1 MFARLGDFVTRHW
14 LLVVLGWAALAIV
27 LRFVAPQWNA
37 VAHDGNLAYLPA
49 GMTSAEGERL
59 WREAFP
65 QNRAQSQVIIVIA
78 RDEAPLTDTDKDV
91 AAYLAD
97 EFEALAEELGITDVW
112 THEMR
117 VIGEK
122 LKSADGRAVLIAL
135 QMRNEFMAVENIRI
149 LDRVVAVLDDAKGD
163 AGFPAGLQVGV
174 TGSAAVGG
182 DMLASAG
189 ESIRNTELTTILV
202 IVVIL
207 LVVYRAPLLVIVPL
221 LTITVAVVVGTSVLA
236 LLTQINQIPGME
248 WWDFKVFT
256 TTRIFIVVILFGSGT
271 DFCLFLIARYREE
284 LDRRLAGQPLTSTN
298 PFVSHERTQHPLPG
312 PLPAGEGE
320 RRALAAALSGVGEA
334 LVASAATTIVGL
346 AMMFFADFGKF
357 RDSGP
362 AIAVCLAVTLAACIT
377 LAPALLRAAGGLVF
391 WPSKS
396 IGAAGQLALEGD
408 ESSRRRTDQRTEG
421 YSTGGFWTQV
431 SHLVVRRPGLLLVAS
446 MVLLAPFAAAGLSV
460 EITYDLLN
468 EMRADRPSVAGSR
481 LLREHFPAGETG
493 PVIVLVDRHNAD
505 FRTTEGRDELAELTD
520 KFLKLEGVEAV
531 RSATQP
537 FGHPFRGLGSLLGG
551 DAAKV
556 LAANTS
562 RAKDTY
568 VTPVA
573 ELAGT
578 VARFDLVLADEP
590 FSREASARLS
600 AIESGVLT
608 LQERDASW
616 RTADFYFAGTTSA
629 TRDLERV
636 TSSDQTLI
644 QQLVLLAVLGVLF
657 VLLRQP
663 LVCVYLIVTVLLTYY
678 VTLGATELLF
688 EWLYRGTFAG
698 LDWKVPLFLFV
709 ILIAV
714 GEDYNIYLMTRVVEE
729 QERHGPIRGL
739 QLAVA
744 RTGGIITSCGIIMAA
759 TFVSMATGTLRGM
772 QELGF
777 ALSLGVLLDT
787 LVVRP
792 VLVPAFLTL
801 LDRVVWVRAAR
812 AAATG
817 RRFSGT

>member
-1 MFARLGDFVTRHW
+1 
-14 LLVVLGWAALAIV
+14 
-27 LRFVAPQWNA
+27 
-37 VAHDGNLAYLPA
+37 
-49 GMTSAEGERL
+49 
-59 WREAFP
+59 
-65 QNRAQSQVIIVIA
+65 
-78 RDEAPLTDTDKDV
+78 
-91 AAYLAD
+91 
-97 EFEALAEELGITDVW
+97 
-112 THEMR
+112 
-117 VIGEK
+117 
-122 LKSADGRAVLIAL
+122 
-135 QMRNEFMAVENIRI
+135 
-149 LDRVVAVLDDAKGD
+149 
-163 AGFPAGLQVGV
+163 VGV

-182 DMLASAG
+182 DMLSSAA

-207 LVVYRAPLLVIVPL
+207 LIVYRAPLLVVVPL
-221 LTITVAVVVGTSVLA
+221 VTITVSVVVGTNLLA
-236 LLTQINQIPGME
+236 LLTQLNQITGME

-256 TTRIFIVVILFGSGT
+256 TTRIFIIVILFGSGT

-284 LDRRLAGQPLTSTN
+284 LDRRATAHTLPS
-298 PFVSHERTQHPLPG
+298 PLPK
-312 PLPAGEGE
+312 GEGE
-320 RRALAAALSGVGEA
+320 RNALAAALSGVGEA

-362 AIAVCLAVTLAACIT
+362 AIAVCLAVTLAACMT
-377 LAPALLRAAGGLVF
+377 LAPALLRAAGGYVF
-391 WPSKS
+391 WPSKLAELARPS
-396 IGAAGQLALEGD
+396 TSGQIIP
-408 ESSRRRTDQRTEG
+408 SRRRADVNPEQF
-421 YSTGGFWTQV
+421 STSGFWTQV

-446 MVLLAPFAAAGLSV
+446 VVLLAPLAAAGFSV

-493 PVIVLVDRHNAD
+493 PVIVLVDRRDAD
-505 FRTTEGRDELAELTD
+505 FRTTEGRDEIAELTEQ
-520 KFLKLEGVEAV
+520 FLKLEGVEAV

-551 DAAKV
+551 DASKV

-562 RAKDTY
+562 RARDTY
-568 VTPVA
+568 VTPVP

-578 VARFDLVLADEP
+578 VARFDLILADEP
-590 FSREASARLS
+590 FSREAAARLT
-600 AIESGVLT
+600 AIESDVLS

-616 RTADFYFAGTTSA
+616 RESDFFFAGTTSA
-629 TRDLERV
+629 TRDLQRV
-636 TSSDQTLI
+636 TSGDQMLI
-644 QQLVLLAVLGVLF
+644 QQLVVLAVLAVLL

-663 LVCVYLIVTVLLTYY
+663 LVCIYLIVSVLLTYY

-688 EWLYRGTFAG
+688 EWLYRGTYAG

-714 GEDYNIYLMTRVVEE
+714 GEDYNIYLMTRVIEE

-739 QLAVA
+739 QIAVA

-787 LVVRP
+787 FVVRP

-812 AAATG
+812 QVRATAS
-817 RRFSGT
+817 R